1 MTFTRTAIPDV
12 ILIDPKVHGDARGYF
27 VETFRAD
34 KLEAFLGFNVPFCQ
48 DNESSSSYGVLR
60 GLHYQL
66 PPHAQSKLV
75 RVIEGEVLDV
85 AVDVRTGSPTFGKF
99 VAVELS
105 EENKLQLFI
114 PKGFAHGFLTLS
126 EDAVFQ
132 YKCDSYFIP
141 NHEGAFRWNDTTVN
155 IPWPIDPCKVILSDK
170 DKTLPTFEKAIAFS
184 YADSLY

>member
-1 MTFTRTAIPDV
+1 MNVIATSIPEVKIIEPRVFCD
-12 ILIDPKVHGDARGYF
+12 DRGYF
-27 VETFRAD
+27 LESHSHSAFIEKVCNTTF
-34 KLEAFLGFNVPFCQ
+34 VQ
-48 DNESSSSYGVLR
+48 DNESYSKFGVLR
-60 GLHYQL
+60 GMHYQL
-66 PPHAQSKLV
+66 PPFAQSKLV
-75 RVIEGEVLDV
+75 RVVRGKVLDV

-114 PKGFAHGFLTLS
+114 PRGFAHGFLTLS

-141 NHEGAFRWNDTTVN
+141 NHEGAFRWNDTTLN
-155 IPWPIDPCKVILSDK
+155 IPWPIDPSKVILSDK
-170 DKTLPTFEKAIAFS
+170 DKMLSPFEKAIAFS

>member
-1 MTFTRTAIPDV
+1 MNVIITEIPEV
-12 ILIDPKVHGDARGYF
+12 KIIEPKVFCDDRGSFFESHSHRAFIEKVCNTTF
-27 VETFRAD
+27 V
-34 KLEAFLGFNVPFCQ
+34 Q
-48 DNESSSSYGVLR
+48 DNESYSKFGVLR
-60 GLHYQL
+60 GMHYQL
-66 PPHAQSKLV
+66 PPFAQSKLV
-75 RVIEGEVLDV
+75 RVVRGKVFDV